1 MDITFTTPALL
12 FPAVTFLLIAYTNRF
27 LALGSRIRNLHDRY
41 RVNSDD
47 VLLGQIKSLRHRVM
61 LIRNMQAC
69 GVAGLFCCVICML
82 LLFSGLQFAGN
93 IIFVLS
99 LLLMLVS
106 LAISFREIMLSVEAL
121 NLELS
126 FMEIKGNRGNEGE
139 GHGEVSGGRTQE

>member
-41 RVNSDD
+41 RANPEVM
-47 VLLGQIKSLRHRVM
+47 LLDQIKSMRRRVI

-82 LLFSGLQFAGN
+82 LLFSGLQLAGK
-93 IIFVLS
+93 ITFVIS
-99 LLLMLVS
+99 LCLMLAS
-106 LAISFREIMLSVEAL
+106 LAISFREILLSVEAL
-121 NLELS
+121 NLELRS
-126 FMEIKGNRGNEGE
+126 MESKGGVRDKS
-139 GHGEVSGGRTQE
+139 HL

>member
-41 RVNSDD
+41 RATPDE
-47 VLLGQIKSLRHRVM
+47 VLLGQIKSMRRRVM

-69 GVAGLFCCVICML
+69 GVAGLFCCVVSV
-82 LLFSGLQFAGN
+82 LFLFCGWQLAGQIVFA
-93 IIFVLS
+93 IS
-99 LLLMLVS
+99 LFLILAS
-106 LAISFREIMLSVEAL
+106 LALSFREILLSVEAL

-126 FMEIKGNRGNEGE
+126 FMEKLGTHNIKDE
-139 GHGEVSGGRTQE
+139 

>member
-41 RVNSDD
+41 RENPDE
-47 VLLGQIKSLRHRVM
+47 VLLGQIKSMRRRVM

-82 LLFSGLQFAGN
+82 LLFSGLQLAGK
-93 IIFVLS
+93 ILFVIS
-99 LLLMLVS
+99 LCLMLAS
-106 LAISFREIMLSVEAL
+106 LAISFREILLSVEAL
-121 NLELS
+121 NIELHS
-126 FMEIKGNRGNEGE
+126 MESKGKA
-139 GHGEVSGGRTQE
+139 GRKSDL

>member
-41 RVNSDD
+41 RVSPDD
-47 VLLGQIKSLRHRVM
+47 VLLGQIRSMRRRVM

-69 GVAGLFCCVICML
+69 GVAGLFCCVVCML
-82 LLFSGLQFAGN
+82 LLFAGGQLVGKVFFA
-93 IIFVLS
+93 IS
-99 LLLMLVS
+99 LLLLLAS
-106 LAISFREIMLSVEAL
+106 LGISFREILLSVEAL

-126 FMEIKGNRGNEGE
+126 SMENERRTGQKGADSCSHSN
-139 GHGEVSGGRTQE
+139 

>member
-41 RVNSDD
+41 RENPDD
-47 VLLGQIKSLRHRVM
+47 VLLGQIKSMRHRVV

-69 GVAGLFCCVICML
+69 GVAGLFCCVVCML
-82 LLFSGLQFAGN
+82 LLFSGAQLAGKIFFA
-93 IIFVLS
+93 ISLFLILS
-99 LLLMLVS
+99 S
-106 LAISFREIMLSVEAL
+106 LAISFREILLSVEAL

-126 FMEIKGNRGNEGE
+126 FMEKKAKPGDKRDL
-139 GHGEVSGGRTQE
+139 

>member
-41 RVNSDD
+41 QANPDII
-47 VLLGQIKSLRHRVM
+47 LLSQIKSLRRRVM

-69 GVAGLFCCVICML
+69 GVAGLFCCVVCML
-82 LLFSGLQFAGN
+82 FLFWGYQFAGK
-93 IIFVLS
+93 ILFAISLF
-99 LLLMLVS
+99 LLLAS
-106 LAISFREIMLSVEAL
+106 LGISFREILLSVEAL

-126 FMEIKGNRGNEGE
+126 SMESKGRPDNED
-139 GHGEVSGGRTQE
+139 TL

>member
-41 RVNSDD
+41 RENPDE
-47 VLLGQIKSLRHRVM
+47 VLLGQIKSMRRRVI

-82 LLFSGLQFAGN
+82 LLFSGLQFAGK
-93 IIFVLS
+93 IFFVIS
-99 LLLMLVS
+99 LCLMLAS
-106 LAISFREIMLSVEAL
+106 LAISFREILLSVEAL
-121 NLELS
+121 SLELR
-126 FMEIKGNRGNEGE
+126 FMESQGKAGKK
-139 GHGEVSGGRTQE
+139 SDL

>member
-41 RVNSDD
+41 RENPDE
-47 VLLGQIKSLRHRVM
+47 VLLSQIKSMRRRVI

-82 LLFSGLQFAGN
+82 LLFSGLQLAGK
-93 IIFVLS
+93 ITFVTS
-99 LLLMLVS
+99 LCLMLTS
-106 LAISFREIMLSVEAL
+106 LAISFREILLSVEAL
-121 NLELS
+121 NLELRS
-126 FMEIKGNRGNEGE
+126 MESKGKVGGKGNL
-139 GHGEVSGGRTQE
+139 

>member
-41 RVNSDD
+41 RANPDD
-47 VLLGQIKSLRHRVM
+47 VLLGQIKSLRHRVV

-69 GVAGLFCCVICML
+69 GVAGLFCCVVCML
-82 LLFSGLQFAGN
+82 LLFSGWQLAGKIFFA
-93 IIFVLS
+93 IS
-99 LLLMLVS
+99 LFLILAS
-106 LAISFREIMLSVEAL
+106 LAISFREILLSVQAL

-126 FMEIKGNRGNEGE
+126 SMESKGRA
-139 GHGEVSGGRTQE
+139 GGKDDL